1 MNWKSI
7 LFSLF
12 ISLATIALVGVYCYV
27 LRDNL
32 FAKTPGDFGT
42 FGDYIGGAF
51 GALTGLI
58 SVLFLY
64 VTYKKQLEMFQD
76 QKEQAYNQQFENNFF
91 EMLSFFRSTN
101 PQGKEG
107 SDGENL
113 FKKVRTELE
122 CCLKE
127 EKFMSNES
135 YIHATNALPIKRRIQ
150 YVYNIVFR
158 NYSSQLGQYFR
169 SLYHLLLYIDTHC
182 RADKK
187 MYFDIVQAQMSTDEL
202 YVTCFNGISNYGRH
216 KLLPLLNRSSFLENL
231 AVIEDNK
238 ILSAL
243 IYLFYPLTKR
253 KKLNEET
260 KNVILLA
267 STEGVGKGRVQK
279 YLLRNCPNVR
289 NTSFIGLLI
298 QPPVGKIENVKV
310 LANKDE
316 LIKKFERIIDPD
328 YNYVIG
334 CSFLQLHQNG
344 DYEKIPEGVFDALN
358 IKAIIIINADSERVR
373 RSVAREEKVIY
384 DNNMVVDYIE
394 AHNKYVKEYAQLR
407 KIGVFEYNNEQ
418 LSEIANIIDEQFE
431 D

>member
-1 MNWKSI
+1 
-7 LFSLF
+7 
-12 ISLATIALVGVYCYV
+12 
-27 LRDNL
+27 
-32 FAKTPGDFGT
+32 
-42 FGDYIGGAF
+42 
-51 GALTGLI
+51 
-58 SVLFLY
+58 
-64 VTYKKQLEMFQD
+64 MFQD

>member
-12 ISLATIALVGVYCYV
+12 ISLATIAVVGVYCYV

-135 YIHATNALPIKRRIQ
+135 YIHATNALPIKRRI
-150 YVYNIVFR
+150 
-158 NYSSQLGQYFR
+158 
-169 SLYHLLLYIDTHC
+169 
-182 RADKK
+182 
-187 MYFDIVQAQMSTDEL
+187 
-202 YVTCFNGISNYGRH
+202 
-216 KLLPLLNRSSFLENL
+216 
-231 AVIEDNK
+231 
-238 ILSAL
+238 
-243 IYLFYPLTKR
+243 
-253 KKLNEET
+253 
-260 KNVILLA
+260 
-267 STEGVGKGRVQK
+267 
-279 YLLRNCPNVR
+279 
-289 NTSFIGLLI
+289 
-298 QPPVGKIENVKV
+298 
-310 LANKDE
+310 
-316 LIKKFERIIDPD
+316 
-328 YNYVIG
+328 
-334 CSFLQLHQNG
+334 
-344 DYEKIPEGVFDALN
+344 
-358 IKAIIIINADSERVR
+358 
-373 RSVAREEKVIY
+373 
-384 DNNMVVDYIE
+384 
-394 AHNKYVKEYAQLR
+394 
-407 KIGVFEYNNEQ
+407 
-418 LSEIANIIDEQFE
+418 
-431 D
+431 

>member
-1 MNWKSI
+1 MNWKSV

-12 ISLATIALVGVYCYV
+12 IALATLAVVGVYSYV

-42 FGDYIGGAF
+42 FGDYIGGAL

-64 VTYKKQLEMFQD
+64 VTYRKQLEMFQD
-76 QKEQAYNQQFENNFF
+76 QKEQAYIQQFENNFF

-101 PQGKEG
+101 PHGREG
-107 SDGENL
+107 SDDDNL

-127 EKFMSNES
+127 EKFMSNEAL
-135 YIHATNALPIKRRIQ
+135 IHEANALPIKRRIQ

-158 NYSSQLGQYFR
+158 NYSSLLGQYFR
-169 SLYHLLLYIDTHC
+169 SLYHLLQYIDTHC
-182 RADKK
+182 KADKK

-216 KLLPLLNRSSFLENL
+216 RLLPLLNKSSFLENL

-243 IYLFYPLTKR
+243 IYMFYPLTKW
-253 KKLNEET
+253 KKLNEEN

-267 STEGVGKGRVQK
+267 STDGVGKGRIQK
-279 YLLRNCPNVR
+279 CLLRTCPNVR
-289 NTSFIGLLI
+289 NTSFMGLLI
-298 QPPVGKIENVKV
+298 QPPVGKLANVDV
-310 LANKDE
+310 LSNKDE
-316 LIKKFERIIDPD
+316 LIKKFERIVDPD

-334 CSFLQLHQNG
+334 CSFLQLHPNG
-344 DYEKIPEGVFDALN
+344 DFEKIPEDVFDSLN
-358 IKAIIIINADSERVR
+358 IKAIIIINSDSERVR
-373 RSVAREEKVIY
+373 RSVAREENVIY

-394 AHNKYVKEYAQLR
+394 AHNKYVKEYARLHN
-407 KIGVFEYNNEQ
+407 IEVLEYSNEQ
-418 LSEIANIIDEQFE
+418 LSEIGNVINEQFGE
-431 D
+431 

>member
-1 MNWKSI
+1 MNWKSK
-7 LFSLF
+7 LSLF
-12 ISLATIALVGVYCYV
+12 IALATIAVLGVYCYV

-32 FAKTPGDFGT
+32 FAKTPEDFGT

-51 GALTGLI
+51 GALTGLV

-91 EMLSFFRSTN
+91 EMLAFFRSTN
-101 PQGKEG
+101 PHGKEG
-107 SDGENL
+107 PDDENL

-122 CCLKE
+122 SCLKE
-127 EKFMSNES
+127 KKIMLNGSFIYE
-135 YIHATNALPIKRRIQ
+135 ANALPIRRRIQ
-150 YVYNIVFR
+150 YVYNIVFG

-216 KLLPLLNRSSFLENL
+216 KLLPLLNKSSFLENL
-231 AVIEDNK
+231 AVIEDDK

-243 IYLFYPLTKR
+243 IYMFYPLTKH
-253 KKLNEET
+253 KKLNEEA

-267 STEGVGKGRVQK
+267 STEGVGKSCVQK
-279 YLLRNCPNVR
+279 YLLRNSPNIR
-289 NTSFIGLLI
+289 NTSFMGLLF
-298 QPPVGKIENVKV
+298 QPPVGKIENVDV
-310 LANKDE
+310 LPNKDE
-316 LIKKFERIIDPD
+316 LIKKFVRIIDPD

-334 CSFLQLHQNG
+334 CSFLQLYQNG
-344 DYEKIPEGVFDALN
+344 DYEKIPEDVFDALN

-373 RSVAREEKVIY
+373 RSVAREKKVIY
-384 DNNMVVDYIE
+384 DNNKVVDYIE
-394 AHNKYVKEYAQLR
+394 NHNRYVKEYAKSR
-407 KIGVFEYNNEQ
+407 KLEVFEYKNEQ
-418 LSEIANIIDEQFE
+418 LPEIAEIIEEQF
-431 D
+431 DD